1 VSVWAWPRE
10 TEAEEIMERPDLPRD
25 ELRHAL
31 VVLARLNKLFLGRR
45 MLASHVRPGRVL
57 DVATGGADIP
67 EYLRRRGIARVAT
80 GIERSKDVATLA
92 QELSSTVALV
102 CADAMR
108 LPFSDRSFDTA
119 TAHLFFHHLN
129 EDECV
134 TALREM
140 ARVSKRFVVMDLERN
155 RVLYMFLWFV
165 LLLSR
170 NRISRHDG
178 LLSVRRSWT
187 KDEVRRL
194 IERAGVRAIVMS
206 AGPYRWVL
214 VGDS

>member
-1 VSVWAWPRE
+1 
-10 TEAEEIMERPDLPRD
+10 MERPDLPRD

-45 MLASHVRPGRVL
+45 MLASYVRPGRVL

-67 EYLRRRGIARVAT
+67 DYLRRRGIVQSAT
-80 GIERSKDVATLA
+80 GVERSKDVANIA
-92 QELSSTVALV
+92 RELSSRVDLA

-108 LPFSDRSFDTA
+108 LPFAEHSFDTA
-119 TAHLFFHHLN
+119 TAHLFFHHLS

-134 TALREM
+134 ITLREM
-140 ARVSKRFVVMDLERN
+140 SRVAKRIVVMDLERS
-155 RVLYMFLWFV
+155 RVLYAFLWFM
-165 LLLSR
+165 LLFSG

-187 KDEVRRL
+187 KTEVRHL
-194 IERAGVRAIVMS
+194 IERAGVRATVMS

>member
-1 VSVWAWPRE
+1 MSVWAWPRE
-10 TEAEEIMERPDLPRD
+10 TEAEEIMERADLPRD

-31 VVLARLNKLFLGRR
+31 IVLARLNKVFLSRR
-45 MLASHVRPGRVL
+45 MLASFVRPGRVL

-67 EYLRRRGIARVAT
+67 EYLCRRGIARRAT
-80 GIERSKDVATLA
+80 GVDSSRDVASIARGISTGVDLA
-92 QELSSTVALV
+92 
-102 CADAMR
+102 CADALR
-108 LPFSDRSFDTA
+108 LPFADLSFDTA
-119 TAHLFFHHLN
+119 TAHLFFHHLS

-134 TALREM
+134 TVLREM
-140 ARVSKRFVVMDLERN
+140 SRVARRVVVLDLERS
-155 RVLYMFLWFV
+155 RVLYVFLWVV
-165 LLLSR
+165 LLFSR

-194 IERAGVRAIVMS
+194 IERAGVRARVSS

>member
-10 TEAEEIMERPDLPRD
+10 TDAEEIMERADLPRD

-31 VVLARLNKLFLGRR
+31 IVLGRLNRVFFSRR
-45 MLASHVRPGRVL
+45 MLANHVRPGRVL

-67 EYLRRRGIARVAT
+67 EYLCRRGIAHAAT
-80 GIERSKDVATLA
+80 GIDSSKEVTFLA
-92 QELSSTVALV
+92 HELSSSVDLA
-102 CADAMR
+102 CADALR
-108 LPFSDRSFDTA
+108 LPFADHAFDTA

-129 EDECV
+129 EDQCV
-134 TALREM
+134 TVLREM
-140 ARVSKRFVVMDLERN
+140 ARVARRVVVLDLARS
-155 RVLYMFLWFV
+155 RVLYVFLWFV
-165 LLLSR
+165 LWFSR

-194 IERAGVRAIVMS
+194 VARAGVRAQVSS